1 MSESFTEIQ
10 VEKAV
15 ENQVVSRA
23 AWRRVPAELR
33 KHPPLRGLAYIHIS
47 RGNLVWQNNT
57 VSVVCPVELMLF

>member
-23 AWRRVPAELR
+23 AWRRVPAEL
-33 KHPPLRGLAYIHIS
+33 
-47 RGNLVWQNNT
+47 
-57 VSVVCPVELMLF
+57 